1 MMRYR
6 AELIDVSLK
15 ETFRI
20 SRGETG
26 RKQNCIVRLDSGW
39 GECCP
44 SIYYGYSAEECFRV
58 IENDNIDIADPFDLN
73 AVLIDLEKR
82 FGDRKSLLAGLDI
95 ALYDYISTKLELPLW
110 QYLGIPDPHGKETS
124 YTVSID
130 SPENV
135 VKRLEAAKGFPAVKL
150 KIGSDHDLDNLKL
163 IHSTGKFKLRV
174 DANSAFT
181 LDQFM
186 ELVPLINDIGVELI
200 EQPLVDSDPNDLKML
215 KRELRAPIYLD
226 ESIVEVEDI
235 YRYVGSIDG
244 INIKLQR
251 VGGIH
256 QALKM
261 IQVARSVDM
270 KIMFGCMLE
279 TSIGNTAAAHLA
291 GFAEF
296 LDLDS
301 SFLIRDDPFVGIKID
316 RGKILVPD
324 SPGLGVRRIDE
335 A

>member
-6 AELIDVSLK
+6 AELIDISLK

-20 SRGETG
+20 SKGETEK
-26 RKQNCIVRLDSGW
+26 KQNCIVRLDSGL

-44 SIYYGYSAEECFRV
+44 SIYYGYSAEECFRAIEDDDIV
-58 IENDNIDIADPFDLN
+58 IEDPFNLN
-73 AVLIDLEKR
+73 ETLNTLEKKY
-82 FGDRKSLLAGLDI
+82 GDRKSLLAGLDI
-95 ALYDYISTKLELPLW
+95 ALYDYVSKRLKLPLW
-110 QYLGIPDPHGKETS
+110 QYLGLPNPHGRRTS
-124 YTVSID
+124 YTISID

-135 VKRLEAAKGFPAVKL
+135 VKRLELAKGFPAVKL
-150 KIGSDHDLDNLKL
+150 KIGSEYDRDNLKL

-186 ELVPLINDIGVELI
+186 EIVPLLNDSGVEMV
-200 EQPLVDSDPNDLKML
+200 EQPLIDSDPG
-215 KRELRAPIYLD
+215 ELRVLKQELTAPIYLD
-226 ESIVEVEDI
+226 ESIVEIEDI

-251 VGGIH
+251 VGGIRP
-256 QALKM
+256 ALKM

-301 SFLIRDDPFVGIKID
+301 SFLIQDDPFDGIHID
-316 RGKILVPD
+316 RGEIFIPD
-324 SPGLGVRRIDE
+324 RPGLGVKRKHE
-335 A
+335 K